1 MPGFLARVLI
11 TAFGLWVADVALD
24 GVYFD
29 GAAALFV
36 AALLLGLANA
46 FIRPVVIF
54 LTFPITLV
62 TLGLFL
68 FVVNGA
74 MLLLVDRIMDPM
86 HVEGLGT
93 AIVASVI
100 VGITGWLA
108 NGFVGNKGK
117 VEVWKTRRDERR

>member
-1 MPGFLARVLI
+1 MPGFLARILI
-11 TAFGLWVADVALD
+11 TAFGLWMADVALA
-24 GVYFD
+24 GVWFE
-29 GAAALFV
+29 GAAPLFV
-36 AALLLGLANA
+36 AALLLGFANA

-54 LTFPITLV
+54 LTFPLTLV

-74 MLLLVDRIMDPM
+74 MLLLVDRIMAPM

-108 NGFVGNKGK
+108 NGFVGNRAK
-117 VEVWKTRRDERR
+117 VEVWKAGKH

>member
-1 MPGFLARVLI
+1 MPGLFARILI

-24 GVYFD
+24 GVWFD
-29 GAAALFV
+29 GAAPLFM

-46 FIRPVVIF
+46 FIRPIVIF
-54 LTFPITLV
+54 LTFPLTLV

-74 MLLLVDRIMDPM
+74 MLLLVDRVMDSM
-86 HVEGLGT
+86 HVESLGT

-108 NGFVGNKGK
+108 NGFVGNRGK
-117 VEVWKTRRDERR
+117 VEVWRVEKKE